1 MGKYS
6 QNKIVVCE
14 QKSGKRK
21 GIRRIRSQRT
31 NRNYEMENLFEEL
44 AEQNGNQNGKQN
56 GNQNGNQI
64 DFVQK
69 KKMIYNRKKL
79 YQEML

>member
-1 MGKYS
+1 
-6 QNKIVVCE
+6 
-14 QKSGKRK
+14 
-21 GIRRIRSQRT
+21 
-31 NRNYEMENLFEEL
+31 MENLFEEL
-44 AEQNGNQNGKQN
+44 AEQN